1 MEIVKHMFDTVAIG
15 AGPWCLL
22 ESPDFIEEAVL
33 NARSGDM
40 FAPFR
45 PDVLEALV
53 DEYCKGG
60 EAWFAVSKRF
70 GQANHRVPM
79 NDLDRAMRALVE
91 TAACDE
97 SSNNYSVI
105 IGAALAAAKAGDAS
119 APFERSVIEAL
130 VSLWIH
136 DKFSAR
142 EVGRSFARANDN
154 IEWSDLSAAIQREV
168 MLMLGTSKAARI
180 VKLADYKWDRRRND
194 SGECF
199 TYRAPV
205 AGRKSSMRKRT

>member
-1 MEIVKHMFDTVAIG
+1 MEIAKHMFDTVAIG
-15 AGPWCLL
+15 AGPWCPL
-22 ESPDFIEEAVL
+22 ENPDYIEEAISS
-33 NARSGDM
+33 ARRGDM

-45 PDVLEALV
+45 PDVLKALV

-70 GQANHRVPM
+70 RQANYRVPM

-91 TAACDE
+91 TAASDE

-105 IGAALAAAKAGDAS
+105 IGAALAAAEAGDAS
-119 APFERSVIEAL
+119 APFDRSVIEAL
-130 VSLWIH
+130 VSLWIR
-136 DKFSAR
+136 DEFSAR
-142 EVGRSFARANDN
+142 DVGRYFARANYK
-154 IEWSDLSAAIQREV
+154 IEWSDLRAAIQREV

-180 VKLADYKWDRRRND
+180 VKLADYKWDRRRDD

-199 TYRAPV
+199 TYWAPV
-205 AGRKSSMRKRT
+205 AARKSPMRKRT